1 MAALPLLAPPSPS
14 PLAEPA
20 GSPADDD
27 RAELLE
33 LLRRDAILYRSDDQ
47 PVLSRDGSSARWML
61 DSLAVTLTPRGAELA
76 TRCLLRTLA
85 EFEGR
90 QLATFGLTGVPLLQG
105 CVLRGN
111 GRYSGVLV
119 RKERKAHGSLK
130 LVEGRLD
137 TAEPVVMIDDSIS
150 SGHSMLTC
158 ARRLEEAGFQVEG
171 GVCLVRFGYDRGT
184 ARMLEAGYRA
194 ATVFDIYEDFIRFMD
209 GEPDY
214 PLNPTKQLIPPA
226 QAGLCATE
234 GLHPAVL
241 AREVMAEYLRSGQV
255 LRAPLALDRGYDGAG
270 GCWVSVRRRSHIH
283 DRPARSGF
291 WHFPGEETGRV
302 PEDVVR
308 AAVQTA
314 EQLRKDADPLTL
326 LDACA
331 LAVTFFGELEEC
343 TVGDLDNDR
352 YGIVVRSRERAPR
365 MGGAL
370 PRMPGIANEW
380 QQYVHAARR
389 NARLLP
395 LEPHLLYRHTVEKLV
410 EPGAVWQP
418 TGVPAAPGRFWHED
432 VDVAGPLAA
441 AARRLVLREIG
452 AAPAHA
458 EPIRPSVPDAVV
470 GLFVT
475 VYADGRL
482 IGCAGVL
489 GDDCGDR
496 LAELVPAAV
505 HDRRFPDATAKD
517 RIAVSVSLLFG
528 RHEIGQASP
537 DWVVGP
543 TRFADQALAVR
554 QRDRSGFL
562 LPSVAVMHN
571 LTPQQYVLEV
581 VDKAGITRPP
591 YAWTRYDCA
600 TWLADGSGVRRM
612 RHALPIGAPAESP
625 TAERDRLE
633 ALLLRYTRRHSVP
646 PDEPHPA
653 RYDVFADR
661 LHAGAHPA
669 RVAYGAWVKA
679 RAGLRREADDDLGR
693 AALRRDPDGWIG
705 DSIAEAAFVVLAELT
720 LGPGTPGTEGTVRTI
735 AARIDG
741 HGRFATHRD
750 QADAHEAFQ
759 DYAPGQALLALAAAA
774 GRGMDVPADAVR
786 RALRHYRMRF
796 RQNTAWGAV
805 AWLPQAYAAWGPL
818 LGDEELT
825 RFAFEIADRTLT
837 FQSRKTGGFLNDHQP
852 DAPGATTAL
861 YLEGISAARSA
872 AARVGDGT
880 RERRYLTACTRGLEF
895 LDSLVYQPRDAVV
908 LPNPEWALGG
918 VRTSETASDVRI
930 DYVHHALS
938 AVLGLRGVLGEEE
951 GR

>member
-1 MAALPLLAPPSPS
+1 MAAFPLLAPPSPRPIALSSVS
-14 PLAEPA
+14 PP
-20 GSPADDD
+20 DDE

-33 LLRRDAILYRSDDQ
+33 LLRRDAILHRSDDQ
-47 PVLSRDGSSARWML
+47 PVLARDGSSARWML

-76 TRCLLRTLA
+76 ARCLLRTLA
-85 EFEGR
+85 HFEGR

-105 CVLRGN
+105 CVLLGD
-111 GRYSGVLV
+111 GRYTGVLV

-137 TAEPVVMIDDSIS
+137 TAEPVVIIDDSVS
-150 SGHSMLTC
+150 SGHSVLAC

-209 GEPDY
+209 GEPNY
-214 PLNPTKQLIPPA
+214 QLNPTKQLLRPA
-226 QAGLCATE
+226 EAGRCAAE

-255 LRAPLALDRGYDGAG
+255 LGAPLSLDRTYDGDG
-270 GCWVSVRRRSHIH
+270 GCWVSVRLRSQIH
-283 DRPARSGF
+283 QRPARNGF
-291 WHFPGEETGRV
+291 WHFPGEEADPV

-314 EQLRKDADPLTL
+314 EQLGKQPDPLRL
-326 LDACA
+326 LDDCA
-331 LAVTFFGELEEC
+331 VAVTFFGELEEC
-343 TVGDLDNDR
+343 TVGELDNDR

-395 LEPHLLYRHTVEKLV
+395 LEPHVLYRHTVQKVV
-410 EPGAVWQP
+410 EPEETWQP
-418 TGVPAAPGRFWHED
+418 TGVPAPSGRRWYED
-432 VDVAGPLAA
+432 VDVTGPVAE
-441 AARRLVLREIG
+441 AARRLVLREVG
-452 AAPAHA
+452 AAPAA
-458 EPIRPSVPDAVV
+458 EEPTRPSLPDAVI

-482 IGCAGVL
+482 IGCAGAF

-496 LAELVPAAV
+496 LPECVSAAV
-505 HDRRFPDATAKD
+505 HDRRFPDAISTD
-517 RIAVSVSLLFG
+517 CIAVSVSLLFD

-537 DWVVGP
+537 DWVVAP
-543 TRFADQALAVR
+543 TRFAEQALQVR
-554 QRDRSGFL
+554 QRDRAGFV
-562 LPSVAVMHN
+562 LPFVAVTQN

-591 YAWTRYDCA
+591 YVWTRYDCA
-600 TWLADGSGVRRM
+600 TWLADGTSVRRM
-612 RHALPIGAPAESP
+612 RGALPEGAPADTPASQR
-625 TAERDRLE
+625 ARLE
-633 ALLLRYTRRHSVP
+633 ALLLRYPLRPSVP
-646 PDEPHPA
+646 PDEPYLA

-661 LHAGAHPA
+661 LHAGAHVA

-679 RAGLRREADDDLGR
+679 RAGLRREAEDDLAR
-693 AALRRDPDGWIG
+693 AELRPDPDGWIG
-705 DSIAEAAFVVLAELT
+705 TSIAESAFVVLAGLEL
-720 LGPGTPGTEGTVRTI
+720 GEGTGETERTVATI

-750 QADAHEAFQ
+750 RSDARDAFQ
-759 DYAPGQALLALAAAA
+759 DYAPGQALLALATAARS
-774 GRGMDVPADAVR
+774 GIDVPSAAVR
-786 RALRHYRMRF
+786 HALRHYRMRF
-796 RQNTAWGAV
+796 RQNTAWGGV

-818 LGDEELT
+818 IGDDELT
-825 RFAFEIADRTLT
+825 GFAFEVADRALT
-837 FQSRKTGGFLNDHQP
+837 FQSRKNGGFLNDHQS

-861 YLEGISAARSA
+861 YLEGIAAVRTA
-872 AARVGDGT
+872 AHQVGDRA
-880 RERRYLTACTRGLEF
+880 REQAYSTACARGLEF
-895 LDSLVYQPRDAVV
+895 LDPLVYQTRDIAV
-908 LPNPEWALGG
+908 LPSPEWALGG
-918 VRTSETASDVRI
+918 VRTSMTASDVRI

-938 AVLGLRGVLGEEE
+938 AALGLRGVLGEEE
-951 GR
+951 G